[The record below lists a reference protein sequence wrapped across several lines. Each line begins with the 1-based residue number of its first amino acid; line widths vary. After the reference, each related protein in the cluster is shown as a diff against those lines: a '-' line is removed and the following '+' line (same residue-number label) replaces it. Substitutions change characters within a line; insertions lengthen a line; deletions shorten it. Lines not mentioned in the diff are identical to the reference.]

1 MSFTDSAA
9 EVLDRTETTLC
20 SLMSDAIKAQA
31 YTEVAAIAAMA
42 ESVAHISRGRSGE
55 QKRAAAVP
63 SEPAA
68 ASNVTVPAA
77 KKSDQPS
84 WIRSTT

>member
-1 MSFTDSAA
+1 MSFTESAA

-20 SLMSDAIKAQA
+20 SLMSDALKAQA

-42 ESVAHISRGRSGE
+42 ESVAHISRARANEG
-55 QKRAAAVP
+55 QKRSTPPAQETAAPSAAA
-63 SEPAA
+63 
-68 ASNVTVPAA
+68 PAA

>member
-1 MSFTDSAA
+1 MSFTESAA

-20 SLMSDAIKAQA
+20 SLMSDALKAQA

-42 ESVAHISRGRSGE
+42 ESVAHIGRARASEG
-55 QKRAAAVP
+55 QKRSA
-63 SEPAA
+63 PAA
-68 ASNVTVPAA
+68 PETPQPSVAVPAA

>member
-1 MSFTDSAA
+1 MSFTESAA

-20 SLMSDAIKAQA
+20 SLMSDALKAQA

-42 ESVAHISRGRSGE
+42 ESVAHIGRGRSNEG
-55 QKRAAAVP
+55 QKRSAVAP
-63 SEPAA
+63 SETAQT
-68 ASNVTVPAA
+68 NVAVPAA
-77 KKSDQPS
+77 KKSDKPS